1 MSDMPLTDSCNAQFD
16 AWDSDIEQWKKE
28 NREIARKKLEEMK
41 KSIEEWCKS
50 QIESLNKDQKQTE
63 NSPIM
68 QKLKAAQ
75 GAIAAI
81 SGSPEEMVSKM
92 KDAMTAIADFMAE
105 VVKFVSDKIFDITE
119 AAKTITTRGPETI
132 SKCTVPV

>member
-50 QIESLNKDQKQTE
+50 QTESLNKDQKQTE

-75 GAIAAI
+75 LAIAAI
-81 SGSPEEMVSKM
+81 SGDIEVMVPKI

-119 AAKTITTRGPETI
+119 AAKTISTRGPETI